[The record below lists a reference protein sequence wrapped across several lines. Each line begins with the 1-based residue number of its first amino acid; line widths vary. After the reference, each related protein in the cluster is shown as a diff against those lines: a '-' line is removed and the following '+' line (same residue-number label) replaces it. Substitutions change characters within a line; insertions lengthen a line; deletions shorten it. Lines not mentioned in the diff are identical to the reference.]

1 SYTLTGLKDN
11 TQYKVKVTGYCD
23 EAESVVSPGAQ
34 TTWFITFEG
43 CHTPAEFTIQDITTK
58 GATFI
63 STSDQDIMTSRIIS
77 LTPEGGVTKL
87 IAQSRTKDT
96 VVVKDL
102 QEETVYVAKTRAVCD
117 NDSSDWSEPITFKT
131 VDSFN
136 IMLRIQPT
144 ANAGTVTGA
153 GRYEKGQKA
162 TITAT
167 PNEGYTFVAWL
178 HGNDTL
184 SKEAT
189 HTVNVTAS
197 VTYTALFYD
206 NVANEAAVKAAFS
219 VSTKDGH
226 LLIRN
231 LKGLTVKEVAVY
243 GLTGRQLG
251 YFTPNSRE
259 DLALP
264 INAERALLL
273 VRVASEQ
280 GIAIYKVYLQ

>member
-1 SYTLTGLKDN
+1 
-11 TQYKVKVTGYCD
+11 
-23 EAESVVSPGAQ
+23 
-34 TTWFITFEG
+34 
-43 CHTPAEFTIQDITTK
+43 
-58 GATFI
+58 
-63 STSDQDIMTSRIIS
+63 RIIS
-77 LTPEGGVTKL
+77 LTPEGGVTRL

-231 LKGLTVKEVAVY
+231 LKGL
-243 GLTGRQLG
+243 G
-251 YFTPNSRE
+251 
-259 DLALP
+259 
-264 INAERALLL
+264 
-273 VRVASEQ
+273 
-280 GIAIYKVYLQ
+280 